1 MPFNR
6 HLSDTVMKVH
16 EGINHFLW
24 QLDPNLF
31 LIPVFEHGGNLIL
44 GSMHSLAQSATTKW
58 PIGRIQTTVLVVD
71 TKITKVEGN
80 SLDIIYG
87 FL

>member
-1 MPFNR
+1 
-6 HLSDTVMKVH
+6 MKVH

-24 QLDPNLF
+24 QLDPNLV

-44 GSMHSLAQSATTKW
+44 GSMHSLAQSETKW
-58 PIGRIQTTVLVVD
+58 PIGRVQTTVLVVD
-71 TKITKVEGN
+71 TKTTKVEGN
-80 SLDIIYG
+80 SLDTIYG